1 MTLIRISDIV
11 EKGRLRAISEAQ
23 VNALIASIADVGLLN
38 PVTVYRHAL
47 SPHMEH
53 QAYTLIA
60 GAHRLEA
67 MRRMGCEFIPAN
79 IVEIG
84 ELQRQIAEC
93 DENLCGTRLTPSER
107 AMFIKRRKE
116 AYEALHPETR
126 RGAVGRAG
134 KKSPQIEDSWA
145 PKSFAE
151 DTAEKTATSR
161 QTVERDAARGM
172 KISEQALAALRGT
185 HLDKGIYLDRLKN
198 LPEAAQMAVVQRDLA
213 KGGSNLRA
221 AVGTASATA
230 EERGRNFYETPAEA
244 THALLVLERFEDE
257 IWEPACGKGA
267 ISRVLLAAGYDV
279 HQSDIEDRGTAG
291 LDGVIQ
297 NVVDF
302 MQTKRTAADDG
313 VIQMD
318 FEGRP
323 DIVTNPPYG
332 ADLNAFVAHALRE
345 HRPRKMAMLLN
356 LNFVCG
362 FDDPHRNFV
371 MDEMRPARI
380 HVFTRRLPM
389 MHRDGWTGPEASSR
403 MNTAWFVWEQPHERS
418 GRETV
423 INRVDWQ
430 QLLEQKP
437 RLPRRLEMA
446 ADQAKPTKRKSRKEA
461 ADA

>member
-1 MTLIRISDIV
+1 VSEV
-11 EKGRLRAISEAQ
+11 PAI
-23 VNALIASIADVGLLN
+23 LHDASGL
-38 PVTVYRHAL
+38 VA
-47 SPHMEH
+47 
-53 QAYTLIA
+53 
-60 GAHRLEA
+60 
-67 MRRMGCEFIPAN
+67 
-79 IVEIG
+79 
-84 ELQRQIAEC
+84 
-93 DENLCGTRLTPSER
+93 
-107 AMFIKRRKE
+107 
-116 AYEALHPETR
+116 
-126 RGAVGRAG
+126 
-134 KKSPQIEDSWA
+134 
-145 PKSFAE
+145 
-151 DTAEKTATSR
+151 
-161 QTVERDAARGM
+161 TVERAKALLDDGDVIAAKVLAAHAYDDAKSAVALAERFKAGNALVDKARRLQGDALLIETRAKIRLADEWDAAKEAGLVGAGRPKNVSDGNGFT
-172 KISEQALAALRGT
+172 AAEAG
-185 HLDKGIYLDRLKN
+185 LDRKEIH
-198 LPEAAQMAVVQRDLA
+198 EARKLRDAEA
-213 KGGSNLRA
+213 KEPGIVERAIAARLSSGLNPSRANLRA

-230 EERGRNFYETPAEA
+230 EERGRNFYETPIEA

-267 ISRVLLAAGYDV
+267 ISRVLIAAGYDV
-279 HQSDIEDRGTAG
+279 HQSDIVDRGTAG

-345 HRPRKMAMLLN
+345 HRPRKMALLLN

-362 FDDPHRNFV
+362 FDDPDRNFV

-418 GRETV
+418 DRPTV

-430 QLLEQKP
+430 QLVQQKP

-446 ADQAKPTKRKSRKEA
+446 AERANPAKRKTKHSIPTAAIAKPSKKIEV
-461 ADA
+461 

>member
-1 MTLIRISDIV
+1 VSEV
-11 EKGRLRAISEAQ
+11 PAI
-23 VNALIASIADVGLLN
+23 LHDASGL
-38 PVTVYRHAL
+38 VA
-47 SPHMEH
+47 
-53 QAYTLIA
+53 
-60 GAHRLEA
+60 
-67 MRRMGCEFIPAN
+67 
-79 IVEIG
+79 
-84 ELQRQIAEC
+84 
-93 DENLCGTRLTPSER
+93 
-107 AMFIKRRKE
+107 
-116 AYEALHPETR
+116 
-126 RGAVGRAG
+126 
-134 KKSPQIEDSWA
+134 
-145 PKSFAE
+145 
-151 DTAEKTATSR
+151 
-161 QTVERDAARGM
+161 TVERAKALLDDGDVIAAKVLAAHAYDDAKSAVALAERFKAGNALVDKARRLQGDALLIETRAKIRLADEWDAAKEAGLVGAGRPKNVSDGNGFT
-172 KISEQALAALRGT
+172 AAEAG
-185 HLDKGIYLDRLKN
+185 LDRKEIH
-198 LPEAAQMAVVQRDLA
+198 EARKLRDAEA
-213 KGGSNLRA
+213 KEPGIVERAIAARLSSGLNPSRANLRA

-230 EERGRNFYETPAEA
+230 EERGRNFYETPIEA

-267 ISRVLLAAGYDV
+267 ISRVLIAAGYDV

-362 FDDPHRNFV
+362 FDDPDRNFV

-430 QLLEQKP
+430 QMLEKKP

-446 ADQAKPTKRKSRKEA
+446 AEQMKPAKRKSKKEA
-461 ADA
+461 ANA

>member
-1 MTLIRISDIV
+1 VSEV
-11 EKGRLRAISEAQ
+11 PAI
-23 VNALIASIADVGLLN
+23 LHDASGL
-38 PVTVYRHAL
+38 VA
-47 SPHMEH
+47 
-53 QAYTLIA
+53 
-60 GAHRLEA
+60 
-67 MRRMGCEFIPAN
+67 
-79 IVEIG
+79 
-84 ELQRQIAEC
+84 
-93 DENLCGTRLTPSER
+93 
-107 AMFIKRRKE
+107 
-116 AYEALHPETR
+116 
-126 RGAVGRAG
+126 
-134 KKSPQIEDSWA
+134 
-145 PKSFAE
+145 
-151 DTAEKTATSR
+151 
-161 QTVERDAARGM
+161 TVERAKALLDEGDVIAAKVLAARAYDDAKSAVALAERFKAGNALVEKARRLQGDALLIETRAKIRLADEWDAAKDAGLVGAGRPKNVPDGNGFT
-172 KISEQALAALRGT
+172 AADAG
-185 HLDKGIYLDRLKN
+185 LDRKEIH
-198 LPEAAQMAVVQRDLA
+198 EARKLRDAEA
-213 KGGSNLRA
+213 KEPGIVERAIAARLSSGLNPSRANLRV

-267 ISRVLLAAGYDV
+267 ISRVLEAAGYDV
-279 HQSDIEDRGTAG
+279 FNSDIEDRGTAG

-318 FEGRP
+318 FEGLP

-362 FDDPHRNFV
+362 FDDPDRNFV

-430 QLLEQKP
+430 KLLEQKP

-446 ADQAKPTKRKSRKEA
+446 AEQAKPAKRKSKKEA

>member
-1 MTLIRISDIV
+1 VSEV
-11 EKGRLRAISEAQ
+11 PAI
-23 VNALIASIADVGLLN
+23 LDDASGL
-38 PVTVYRHAL
+38 VA
-47 SPHMEH
+47 
-53 QAYTLIA
+53 
-60 GAHRLEA
+60 
-67 MRRMGCEFIPAN
+67 
-79 IVEIG
+79 
-84 ELQRQIAEC
+84 
-93 DENLCGTRLTPSER
+93 
-107 AMFIKRRKE
+107 
-116 AYEALHPETR
+116 
-126 RGAVGRAG
+126 
-134 KKSPQIEDSWA
+134 
-145 PKSFAE
+145 
-151 DTAEKTATSR
+151 
-161 QTVERDAARGM
+161 TVERAKALLDEGDVIAAKVLAAHAYADAKSAVALAERFKAGNALVDKARRLQGDALLIETRAKIRLADEWDAAKEAGLVGAGRPKNVADGNGFT
-172 KISEQALAALRGT
+172 AAEAG
-185 HLDKGIYLDRLKN
+185 LDRKEIH
-198 LPEAAQMAVVQRDLA
+198 EARKLRDAEA
-213 KGGSNLRA
+213 KEPGIVERAIAARLSSGLNPSRANLRA
-221 AVGTASATA
+221 AVGTASASA
-230 EERGRNFYETPAEA
+230 EERGRNFYETPIEA

-362 FDDPHRNFV
+362 FDDPNRNFV

-423 INRVDWQ
+423 INRVDWHQ
-430 QLLEQKP
+430 MLEKKP
-437 RLPRRLEMA
+437 RLPRRLEISSE
-446 ADQAKPTKRKSRKEA
+446 QAKPAKRKSRKES

>member
-1 MTLIRISDIV
+1 VNDV
-11 EKGRLRAISEAQ
+11 CAI
-23 VNALIASIADVGLLN
+23 LHDASGL
-38 PVTVYRHAL
+38 VA
-47 SPHMEH
+47 
-53 QAYTLIA
+53 
-60 GAHRLEA
+60 
-67 MRRMGCEFIPAN
+67 
-79 IVEIG
+79 
-84 ELQRQIAEC
+84 
-93 DENLCGTRLTPSER
+93 
-107 AMFIKRRKE
+107 
-116 AYEALHPETR
+116 
-126 RGAVGRAG
+126 
-134 KKSPQIEDSWA
+134 
-145 PKSFAE
+145 
-151 DTAEKTATSR
+151 
-161 QTVERDAARGM
+161 TVERAKALLDEGDVIAAKVLAAHAYDDAKSAVALAERFKAGNALVEKARRLQGDALLIETRAKIRLADEWDAAKDAGLVGAGRPKNVPDGNGFT
-172 KISEQALAALRGT
+172 AADAG
-185 HLDKGIYLDRLKN
+185 LDRKEIH
-198 LPEAAQMAVVQRDLA
+198 EARKLRDAEA
-213 KGGSNLRA
+213 KEPGIVERAIAARLSSGLNPSRANLRV

-267 ISRVLLAAGYDV
+267 ISRVLEAAGYDV
-279 HQSDIEDRGTAG
+279 FNSDIEDRGCANKDG
-291 LDGVIQ
+291 ELQRKLDFFQLKRALAHDGVP
-297 NVVDF
+297 
-302 MQTKRTAADDG
+302 G
-313 VIQMD
+313 V
-318 FEGRP
+318 FHGRP

-332 ADLNAFVAHALRE
+332 AELNAFVAHALRK
-345 HRPRKMAMLLN
+345 HQPRKMALLLN

-362 FDDPHRNFV
+362 FDDPDRNFV

>member
-1 MTLIRISDIV
+1 MSEV
-11 EKGRLRAISEAQ
+11 PAI
-23 VNALIASIADVGLLN
+23 LHDASGL
-38 PVTVYRHAL
+38 VA
-47 SPHMEH
+47 
-53 QAYTLIA
+53 
-60 GAHRLEA
+60 
-67 MRRMGCEFIPAN
+67 
-79 IVEIG
+79 
-84 ELQRQIAEC
+84 
-93 DENLCGTRLTPSER
+93 
-107 AMFIKRRKE
+107 
-116 AYEALHPETR
+116 
-126 RGAVGRAG
+126 
-134 KKSPQIEDSWA
+134 
-145 PKSFAE
+145 
-151 DTAEKTATSR
+151 
-161 QTVERDAARGM
+161 TVERAKALLDEGDVIAAKVLAARAYDDAKSAVALAERFKAGNALVEKARRLQGDALLIETRAKIRLADEWDAAKDAGLVGAGRPKNVPDGNGFT
-172 KISEQALAALRGT
+172 AADAG
-185 HLDKGIYLDRLKN
+185 LDRKEIH
-198 LPEAAQMAVVQRDLA
+198 EARKLRDAEA
-213 KGGSNLRA
+213 KEPGIVERAIAARLSSGLNPSRANLRV

-230 EERGRNFYETPAEA
+230 EERGRNFYETPIEA
-244 THALLVLERFEDE
+244 THALLVLERFEDD

-267 ISRVLLAAGYDV
+267 ISRVLEAAGYDV
-279 HQSDIEDRGTAG
+279 HLSDIEDRSTIGQH
-291 LDGVIQ
+291 GVIQ
-297 NVVDF
+297 SVIDF

-313 VIQMD
+313 VIQMG

-362 FDDPHRNFV
+362 FDDPDRNFV

-423 INRVDWQ
+423 INRVDWLP
-430 QLLEQKP
+430 LLEKKP

-446 ADQAKPTKRKSRKEA
+446 AEQAKPAKRKAKKEA

>member
-1 MTLIRISDIV
+1 VSEV
-11 EKGRLRAISEAQ
+11 PAI
-23 VNALIASIADVGLLN
+23 LHDASGL
-38 PVTVYRHAL
+38 VA
-47 SPHMEH
+47 
-53 QAYTLIA
+53 
-60 GAHRLEA
+60 
-67 MRRMGCEFIPAN
+67 
-79 IVEIG
+79 
-84 ELQRQIAEC
+84 
-93 DENLCGTRLTPSER
+93 
-107 AMFIKRRKE
+107 
-116 AYEALHPETR
+116 
-126 RGAVGRAG
+126 
-134 KKSPQIEDSWA
+134 
-145 PKSFAE
+145 
-151 DTAEKTATSR
+151 
-161 QTVERDAARGM
+161 TVERAKALLDDGDVIAAKVLAAHAYDDAKSAVALAERFKAGNALVDKARRLQGDALLIETRAKIRLADEWDAAKEAGLVGAGRPKNVSDGNGFT
-172 KISEQALAALRGT
+172 AAEAG
-185 HLDKGIYLDRLKN
+185 LDRKEIH
-198 LPEAAQMAVVQRDLA
+198 EARKLRDAEA
-213 KGGSNLRA
+213 KEPGIVERAIAARLSSGLNPSRANLRA

-230 EERGRNFYETPAEA
+230 EERGRNFYETPIEA

-257 IWEPACGKGA
+257 VWEPACGKGA
-267 ISRVLLAAGYDV
+267 ISRVLIASGYDV

-302 MQTKRTAADDG
+302 MQTKRTTADDG

-362 FDDPHRNFV
+362 FDDPDRNFV
-371 MDEMRPARI
+371 MDEMRPVRI

-430 QLLEQKP
+430 QLLEKKP
-437 RLPRRLEMA
+437 RLPRRLEMSSE
-446 ADQAKPTKRKSRKEA
+446 QAKPAERKSRKES

>member
-1 MTLIRISDIV
+1 LSEV
-11 EKGRLRAISEAQ
+11 PAI
-23 VNALIASIADVGLLN
+23 LHDASGL
-38 PVTVYRHAL
+38 VA
-47 SPHMEH
+47 
-53 QAYTLIA
+53 
-60 GAHRLEA
+60 
-67 MRRMGCEFIPAN
+67 
-79 IVEIG
+79 
-84 ELQRQIAEC
+84 
-93 DENLCGTRLTPSER
+93 
-107 AMFIKRRKE
+107 
-116 AYEALHPETR
+116 
-126 RGAVGRAG
+126 
-134 KKSPQIEDSWA
+134 
-145 PKSFAE
+145 
-151 DTAEKTATSR
+151 
-161 QTVERDAARGM
+161 TVERAKALLDEGDVIAAKVLAARAYDDAKSAVALAERFKAGNALVEKARRLQGDALLIETRAKIRLADEWDAAKDAGLVGAGRPKNVPDGNGFT
-172 KISEQALAALRGT
+172 AADAG
-185 HLDKGIYLDRLKN
+185 LDRKEIH
-198 LPEAAQMAVVQRDLA
+198 EARKLRDAEA
-213 KGGSNLRA
+213 KEPGIVERAIAARLSSGLNPSRANLRV

-244 THALLVLERFEDE
+244 THALLVLERFEDD

-267 ISRVLLAAGYDV
+267 ISRVLEAAGYDV
-279 HQSDIEDRGTAG
+279 HLSDIEDRGTIG
-291 LDGVIQ
+291 QHGVIQ
-297 NVVDF
+297 SVVDF
-302 MQTKRTAADDG
+302 IQTKRTAADDG

-332 ADLNAFVAHALRE
+332 ADLNAFVAHALRQ

-362 FDDPHRNFV
+362 FDDPDRNFV

-423 INRVDWQ
+423 INRIDWQ
-430 QLLEQKP
+430 KLLEQKP

-446 ADQAKPTKRKSRKEA
+446 AEQAKPAKRKSKKEA